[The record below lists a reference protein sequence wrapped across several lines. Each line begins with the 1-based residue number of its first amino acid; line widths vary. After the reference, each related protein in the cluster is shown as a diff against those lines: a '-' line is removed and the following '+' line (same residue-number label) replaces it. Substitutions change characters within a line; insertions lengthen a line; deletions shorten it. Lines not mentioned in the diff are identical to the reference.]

1 VIAKIRTQEDG
12 SFDWSKLLQL
22 AAEVNASYRRGNA
35 YAVHALLRAILDHV
49 PPLRDLLSIEDV
61 PPRAWINRLLQE
73 CSN

>member
-22 AAEVNASYRRGNA
+22 ATEVNASYRRGNS

-49 PPLRDLLSIEDV
+49 PPLRDLLSMRMCHPE
-61 PPRAWINRLLQE
+61 RG
-73 CSN
+73 